1 MIDFVDGGSLEARLH
16 DLSKPLG
23 WKKIFQLAQGI
34 CAGMLHIHLEGIVH
48 RDLACRNVLLDAT
61 ENALIADFG
70 LSAQTF
76 GVVKQEQV
84 LWFVNGF

>member
-1 MIDFVDGGSLEARLH
+1 MESRLH
-16 DLSKPLG
+16 DMSKPMG
-23 WKKIFQLAQGI
+23 WKKIFQLSQGI

-84 LWFVNGF
+84 PKQKKRVCAF